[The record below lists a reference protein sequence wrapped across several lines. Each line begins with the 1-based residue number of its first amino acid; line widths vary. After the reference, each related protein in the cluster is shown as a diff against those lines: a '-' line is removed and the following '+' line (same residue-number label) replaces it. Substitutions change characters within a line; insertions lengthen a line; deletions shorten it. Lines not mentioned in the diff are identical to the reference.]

1 MAIIRLTDDLFE
13 KFTLVTNPR
22 KTFSSSSSGTTG
34 SVLLY
39 ARSSDLIKEVGTLG
53 SDVSYTD
60 DNLES
65 TRIALKASVASA
77 GLFGSLDAAEFYMS
91 EVNSTLTSKLNAK
104 KLDVTRFDP
113 PFTFQSGTLKKSAIV
128 NVTIPSAR
136 VSYPTSDYSYTNYHT
151 LNFFTASSVPSNSVI
166 IYPNSASDDASG
178 NQTRPYNPSGS
189 FTFDFYVNP
198 RYTTLN
204 DAVDFHAGTVLHLS
218 STYAIS
224 LVSGSQKDETGSPS
238 TFRLMLQLSH
248 SADTSPDSVD
258 LSVANNSRS
267 YPDDLIFLSSDNS
280 LSKNKWHHVAI
291 RWGGDNINAG
301 SGSFFI
307 DGSEA
312 GTFNVPSSSISTLTN
327 NDAVFV
333 GNYYQGQNSTS
344 NDTGIRE
351 FFNSNAATVEGVT
364 QLSTG
369 SSDPS
374 ATFSH
379 PLNAEIHDV
388 KLFNTY
394 RNIQQILTSS
404 IQGVGGLTDLLFY
417 VPPFFVKESRTRTVP
432 VTPFKTET
440 KKTEDPF
447 NVDYSFSVGGR
458 LINLENFT
466 REFVK
471 GEYPRL
477 FHLTASVVDGTV
489 VSSLTA
495 NDYLVATGSI
505 AKRNLTIL
513 PADNGKFSPNFD
525 LLASGTFSTT
535 PKASSETSKFVND
548 LGVLDYQLITLRNL
562 FTTSSIVSGLT
573 SSISPHRPDSLLSAV
588 VGPSPFNLDADVGSV
603 PAILQETRDN
613 TSNEVTFFDITNV
626 MYGQRIFPN
635 SLTIT
640 DENITGS
647 AGAISIKI
655 KDNGEGN
662 LYRADCLTPHAKWA
676 SVGNT
681 FYSEGVALVKSPH
694 LVLFGKDQFEVDLQG
709 EQNIHTLKINVIAPA
724 GQINSS
730 SNPSYTPIS
739 ASLNAN
745 DQDSEFVYIT
755 GINFHD
761 DNLNVVMR
769 VNLAQPI
776 IKRKGDKILFRPQID
791 F

>member
-22 KTFSSSSSGTTG
+22 KTFASSSSGVTG
-34 SVLLY
+34 SVFLY
-39 ARSSDLIKEVGTLG
+39 ARSSDSIKEITPLG
-53 SDVSYTD
+53 NTGSYD
-60 DNLES
+60 DTNLES
-65 TRIALKASVASA
+65 TRRSLKAAVETGGFLGGLGSA
-77 GLFGSLDAAEFYMS
+77 EAYLSEINNISSSSL
-91 EVNSTLTSKLNAK
+91 NSKKLN
-104 KLDVTRFDP
+104 VVRFIP

-128 NVTIPSAR
+128 NVSIPAHR
-136 VSYPTSDYSYTNYHT
+136 VQYPTADYTYANYHT

-204 DAVDFHAGTVLHLS
+204 DAVDFHAGTILHLS

-224 LVSGSQKDETGSPS
+224 LVSGSQKDEKGLPS

-248 SADTSPDSVD
+248 SADTAPSSVD
-258 LSVANNSRS
+258 LSIANNQRTH
-267 YPDDLIFLSSDNS
+267 PEDLTFLSSDNS
-280 LSKNKWHHVAI
+280 LSKNNWHHVSI
-291 RWGGDNINAG
+291 RWGGETVDAG

-307 DGSEA
+307 DGRES
-312 GTFNVPSSSISTLTN
+312 GTFNIPSSSISTLRN
-327 NDAVFV
+327 NDAIFV
-333 GNYYQGQNSTS
+333 GNYYQGENSTS
-344 NDTGIRE
+344 NDTGVRE
-351 FFNSNAATVEGVT
+351 FFNTNASTVEGVT

-369 SSDPS
+369 SSDPV

-388 KLFNTY
+388 KIFNTY

-404 IQGVGGLTDLLFY
+404 MQGPDDLTGLLFY
-417 VPPFFVKESRTRTVP
+417 VPPFFVKESRQRTVP
-432 VTPFKTET
+432 VSPFRTTT
-440 KKTEDPF
+440 KSTEDPF

-471 GEYPRL
+471 SEYPRL
-477 FHLTASVVDGTV
+477 FHLTASVVNGTA
-489 VSSLTA
+489 VSGLTA
-495 NDYLVATGSI
+495 NDYLAATGSI

-513 PADNGKFSPNFD
+513 PSDNGKFSPNFD
-525 LLASGTFSTT
+525 LLASGTFTVTPGTT
-535 PKASSETSKFVND
+535 SETSKFVND
-548 LGVLDYQLITLRNL
+548 LGVLDYQRITLRNL
-562 FTTSSIVSGLT
+562 YTTSSIVSGIT
-573 SSISPHRPDSLLSAV
+573 SSISPHVPGSILSAI
-588 VGPSPFNLDADVGSV
+588 VGPTPYNLDAPLGSV

-613 TSNEVTFFDITNV
+613 TSNEVTFFDISNI
-626 MYGQRIFPN
+626 MYGQKIFPD
-635 SLTIT
+635 SLIIT

-647 AGAISIKI
+647 AGAISVKI

-676 SVGNT
+676 SVGNI
-681 FYSEGVALVKSPH
+681 FYNEGVALVKSPH
-694 LVLFGKDQFEVDLQG
+694 LVLFGKDQFEVSLQG
-709 EQNIHTLKINVIAPA
+709 EQNIHTLKINVLAPA

-730 SNPSYTPIS
+730 SNPSYIPIS

-769 VNLAQPI
+769 TNLAQPI
-776 IKRKGDKILFRPQID
+776 VKRKGDKILLRPKID